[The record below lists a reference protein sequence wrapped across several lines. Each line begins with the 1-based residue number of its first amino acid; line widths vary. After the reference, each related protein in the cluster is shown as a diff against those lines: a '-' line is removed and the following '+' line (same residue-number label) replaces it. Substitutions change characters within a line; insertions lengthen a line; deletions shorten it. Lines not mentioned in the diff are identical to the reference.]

1 MSDSIFKILGILG
14 SLGVFLFGMKV
25 MSEGIQKVSGDRLR
39 SLMRS
44 MTSNRFAGITTGVLI
59 TSLVQSSS
67 ATTVMIVSFVN
78 AQLLTLTE
86 SIGLIM
92 GANLGT
98 TTTFWIVSFLGF
110 KFSLTSVALPIVGI
124 GLPMIFVKNSKVRST
139 GEIFIGFGL
148 LFLGLLFLKDAVP
161 DIRSNPEFLSFL
173 QDYTDRGVVSLLF
186 FFVAGTILTVVVQSS
201 SVAGAI
207 TLTLAYK
214 GWIDFPSAAAIILG
228 ENVGTTITANLAA
241 IGANLPARQAARA
254 HFLFNMVGVLWMLL
268 LFNPFVAMIDWI
280 LPGDVSD
287 PTLIPI
293 HMALFHTLFNFCN
306 ICLVVGFVPQFSK
319 LVQRFVRDP
328 GTKSEDAER
337 PTHLTGLVPD
347 TGELNL
353 AEAELEIRKMAALT
367 ETMFRGFVELFEN
380 PDKDLGDKVKELR
393 ALEEQSDKKAIELT
407 NYLLHCTTGNMSDKS
422 LTEVSALLRA
432 IAEFEDICDCCY
444 RLVLSARRDY
454 RKRYSI
460 PAEARLEIL
469 AMSKAV
475 IQFIEFYQNALSR
488 TITAADME
496 VANQLEVMLDQS
508 RKELRKTSIRR
519 MQDRTRVKGEV
530 LFIDVI
536 NNMEKIGNHAL
547 NILQVL
553 RQRD

>member
-1 MSDSIFKILGILG
+1 MILTIFEILG

-39 SLMRS
+39 GLMRT

-78 AQLLTLTE
+78 AQLITLTE

-124 GLPMIFVKNSKVRST
+124 GLPLIFVKNAKVRNT

-148 LFLGLLFLKDAVP
+148 LFLGLLFLKQAVP
-161 DIRSNPEFLSFL
+161 DIRSNPEILSFL
-173 QDYTDRGVVSLLF
+173 QNYTDRGLISLLF
-186 FFVAGTILTVVVQSS
+186 FFAAGTILTVVVQSS

-214 GWIDFPSAAAIILG
+214 GWIDFPSAAAIIIG

-241 IGANLPARQAARA
+241 IGTSLPARQAARA
-254 HFLFNMVGVLWMLL
+254 HFLFNMVGVVWMLV
-268 LFNPFVAMIDWI
+268 LFNPFVNLIDSI
-280 LPGDVSD
+280 LPGEVSD
-287 PTLIPI
+287 PTTIPI

-306 ICLVVGFVPQFSK
+306 ICLVVGFVPQFSR
-319 LVQRFVRDP
+319 LVQHLVREK
-328 GTKSEDAER
+328 GTPSGDAER
-337 PTHLTGLVPD
+337 PAHLTGLIPD

-353 AEAELEIRKMAALT
+353 AEAEMEVRKMAALT
-367 ETMFRGFVELFEN
+367 ETMFRGFIELFEN
-380 PDKDLGDKVKELR
+380 PDKDLGDKVRELKEL
-393 ALEEQSDKKAIELT
+393 ENQSDKLAIKLT
-407 NYLLHCTTGNMSDKS
+407 NDLLLCTTGNMSEKS
-422 LTEVSALLRA
+422 LAEVGALLQS

-460 PAEARLEIL
+460 PAEARSEIL
-469 AMSKAV
+469 SMGKAV
-475 IQFIEFYQNALSR
+475 IQFIQFYQNALKQ

-496 VANQLEVMLDQS
+496 VAYQLEDMIDRS

-519 MQDRTRVKGEV
+519 MQDGTQVKGEV

-536 NNMEKIGNHAL
+536 NNIEKIGNHSL

-553 RQRD
+553 RQKD

>member
-1 MSDSIFKILGILG
+1 MIVILFEILG

-44 MTSNRFAGITTGVLI
+44 MTSNRFAGIATGVLI

-110 KFSLTSVALPIVGI
+110 KFSLTSVSLPIIGI
-124 GLPMIFVKNSKVRST
+124 GLPMIFVNNSKVRST

-148 LFLGLLFLKDAVP
+148 LFLGLLFLKEAVP

-173 QDYTDRGVVSLLF
+173 QDYTGRGFVSLLF
-186 FFVAGTILTVVVQSS
+186 FFAAGTVLTVVVQSS

-214 GWIDFPSAAAIILG
+214 GWIDFPSAAAIIIG

-241 IGANLPARQAARA
+241 IGTSLSARQAARG

-268 LFNPFVAMIDWI
+268 LFNPFVDLVDLI

-287 PTLIPI
+287 PIQIPI
-293 HMALFHTLFNFCN
+293 HMALFHSLFNFTN
-306 ICLVVGFVPQFSK
+306 ICLMVGFVPQFSR
-319 LVQRFVRDP
+319 LVQHLVSER
-328 GTKSEDAER
+328 GTAPKDTER
-337 PTHLTGLVPD
+337 HVHLTGLVPD

-353 AEAELEIRKMAALT
+353 AEAELEIRKMAALS
-367 ETMFRGFVELFEN
+367 ETMFRGFIELFEN
-380 PDKDLGDKVKELR
+380 PDKDLGDKVRELKD
-393 ALEEQSDKKAIELT
+393 LEDQSDKLAIRLT
-407 NYLLHCTTGNMSDKS
+407 NDLLLCTTGNLSDES
-422 LTEVSALLRA
+422 LREVSALLQSV
-432 IAEFEDICDCCY
+432 AEFEDICDCCY

-460 PAEARLEIL
+460 PAEARSEIL
-469 AMSKAV
+469 TMAEAV
-475 IQFIEFYQNALSR
+475 IQFIQFYQNALSR
-488 TITAADME
+488 TITTADME
-496 VANQLEVMLDQS
+496 VAYEMENRIDRS

-519 MQDRTRVKGEV
+519 MQDGTRVKGEV
-530 LFIDVI
+530 LFIDVV
-536 NNMEKIGNHAL
+536 NNIEKIGNHSL

>member
-1 MSDSIFKILGILG
+1 MILTIFQILG

-39 SLMRS
+39 GLMRS

-78 AQLLTLTE
+78 AQLITLTE
-86 SIGLIM
+86 SIGMIM

-110 KFSLTSVALPIVGI
+110 KFSLTSFALPIIGV

-161 DIRSNPEFLSFL
+161 DIRSNPEVLSFL
-173 QDYTDRGVVSLLF
+173 QHYTGRGIVSLF
-186 FFVAGTILTVVVQSS
+186 FFFAVGTILTVVVQSS

-214 GWIDFPSAAAIILG
+214 GWIDFPSAAAIIIG

-241 IGANLPARQAARA
+241 IGTSLTARQAARA

-268 LFNPFVAMIDWI
+268 LFNPFVSLVDWI
-280 LPGDVSD
+280 LPGDVTD
-287 PTLIPI
+287 PTQIPI
-293 HMALFHTLFNFCN
+293 HMALFHTLFNLAN
-306 ICLVVGFVPQFSK
+306 ICLLVGFVPQFSR
-319 LVQRFVRDP
+319 LIQRIVREGKDP
-328 GTKSEDAER
+328 SEETDG
-337 PTHLTGLVPD
+337 PIHLTGLVPD

-353 AEAELEIRKMAALT
+353 AEAELEVRKMAALSD
-367 ETMFRGFVELFEN
+367 TMFRGFIELFKN
-380 PDKDLGDKVKELR
+380 PDKDLGNKVRELKEL
-393 ALEEQSDKKAIELT
+393 EDQSDKLAIRLT
-407 NYLLHCTTGNMSDKS
+407 NDLLLCTTGNLGEKS
-422 LTEVSALLRA
+422 LREVSALLQSV
-432 IAEFEDICDCCY
+432 AEFEDICDCCY

-460 PAEARLEIL
+460 PPEARLEIL
-469 AMSKAV
+469 AMAEAV
-475 IQFIEFYQNALSR
+475 IQFIQFYQNALSR
-488 TITAADME
+488 TITTADME
-496 VANQLEVMLDQS
+496 EAYELENSIDRS

-519 MQDRTRVKGEV
+519 MQDGTQVKGEV

-536 NNMEKIGNHAL
+536 NNIEKIGNHSL
-547 NILQVL
+547 NILQML
-553 RQRD
+553 KQKD

>member
-1 MSDSIFKILGILG
+1 MILTIFQILG

-25 MSEGIQKVSGDRLR
+25 MSEGIQKVSGNRLR

-44 MTSNRFAGITTGVLI
+44 VTSNRFTGITTGVLI

-110 KFSLTSVALPIVGI
+110 KFSLTSFALPIIGI
-124 GLPMIFVKNSKVRST
+124 GLPMIFVKNSKVRNT

-173 QDYTDRGVVSLLF
+173 QDYTGRGIVSLLF
-186 FFVAGTILTVVVQSS
+186 FFAAGTILTVVVQSS

-214 GWIDFPSAAAIILG
+214 GWIDFPSAAAIIIG

-241 IGANLPARQAARA
+241 IGTSLPARQAARA
-254 HFLFNMVGVLWMLL
+254 HFLFNMVGVLWMLV
-268 LFNPFVAMIDWI
+268 LFNPFVSLVDWI
-280 LPGDVSD
+280 LPGEVSD
-287 PTLIPI
+287 PTQIPI
-293 HMALFHTLFNFCN
+293 HMALFHSLFNLAN
-306 ICLVVGFVPQFSK
+306 ICLLVGFVPQFSR
-319 LVQRFVRDP
+319 LVQRIVRDR
-328 GTKSEDAER
+328 GTPSEYSER
-337 PTHLTGLVPD
+337 PMHLTGLVPD

-353 AEAELEIRKMAALT
+353 AEAELEVRKMAALS
-367 ETMFRGFVELFEN
+367 ETMFRGFIELFRN
-380 PDKDLGDKVKELR
+380 PDKDLGDKVKELKE
-393 ALEEQSDKKAIELT
+393 LENQSDKLAIRLT
-407 NYLLHCTTGNMSDKS
+407 NDLLLCTTGNLGEKS
-422 LTEVSALLRA
+422 LREVSALLQTV
-432 IAEFEDICDCCY
+432 AEFEDICDCCY
-444 RLVLSARRDY
+444 RLVLSARREY

-460 PAEARLEIL
+460 PPEARLEIL
-469 AMSKAV
+469 TMAEAV
-475 IQFIEFYQNALSR
+475 IQFIQFYQNALNRS
-488 TITAADME
+488 ITAADME
-496 VANQLEVMLDQS
+496 MAYELENTIDRS
-508 RKELRKTSIRR
+508 RKVLRKTSIRR
-519 MQDRTRVKGEV
+519 MQDGTQVKGEV
-530 LFIDVI
+530 LFIDVV
-536 NNMEKIGNHAL
+536 NNIEKIGNHSL

-553 RQRD
+553 RRKD

>member
-1 MSDSIFKILGILG
+1 MSDVLFKILGILG

-39 SLMRS
+39 GLMRS
-44 MTSNRFAGITTGVLI
+44 MTGNRFAGITTGLLI

-78 AQLLTLTE
+78 AQLITLTE

-110 KFSLTSVALPIVGI
+110 KFSLTSVALPIIGI
-124 GLPMIFVKNSKVRST
+124 GLPLIFLKNTKFRNT

-173 QDYTDRGVVSLLF
+173 QNYTGRGLISLLF
-186 FFVAGTILTVVVQSS
+186 FFAAGTILTVVVQSS

-241 IGANLPARQAARA
+241 IGTNLPARQAARA
-254 HFLFNMVGVLWMLL
+254 HFLFNMVGVLWMLV
-268 LFNPFVAMIDWI
+268 LFNPFVALVESI

-287 PTLIPI
+287 PTVIPI
-293 HMALFHTLFNFCN
+293 HMALFHTLFNLCN
-306 ICLVVGFVPQFSK
+306 ICLVVGFVPQFSR
-319 LVQRFVRDP
+319 LVERYVRDGKTP
-328 GTKSEDAER
+328 SQELER

-367 ETMFRGFVELFEN
+367 ETMFRGFIELFEN
-380 PDKDLGDKVKELR
+380 PDKDLGYKVKEVR
-393 ALEEQSDKKAIELT
+393 ALEEESDKKAIELT
-407 NYLLHCTTGNMSDKS
+407 DYLLHCTTGNMSDKS
-422 LTEVSALLRA
+422 LTEVSAMLRV

-444 RLVLSARRDY
+444 RLVVSARREY

-469 AMSKAV
+469 AMSKVV
-475 IQFIEFYQNALSR
+475 IHFIEFYQDALSR
-488 TITAADME
+488 AITAADMKL
-496 VANQLEVMLDQS
+496 ANDLEVRLDQS
-508 RKELRKTSIRR
+508 RKELRKASISR
-519 MQDRTRVKGEV
+519 MQDGTQVKGEV
-530 LFIDVI
+530 LFIDLI

-553 RQRD
+553 RQRE